1 MIDPT
6 QILLIVVVSVLT
18 ILLVF
23 VGVQVFFIL
32 REVKFSIQKVNEVLD
47 DVCKISNSVVK
58 PVEILSSSAVGLS
71 ALGKLFGSISNKRK
85 VRNAEE
91 EANKDE

>member
-32 REVKFSIQKVNEVLD
+32 REVKFSIQKVNKVLD

-58 PVEILSSSAVGLS
+58 PVEILSSSAIGLS
-71 ALGKLFGSISNKRK
+71 ALGKLFGSISKRK
-85 VRNAEE
+85 AKNAEKE
-91 EANKDE
+91 VDKNE